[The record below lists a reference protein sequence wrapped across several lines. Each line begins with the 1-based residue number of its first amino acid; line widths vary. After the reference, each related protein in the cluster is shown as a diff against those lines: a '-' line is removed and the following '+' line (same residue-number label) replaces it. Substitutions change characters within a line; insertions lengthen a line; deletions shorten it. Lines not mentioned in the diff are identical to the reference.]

1 MLKIEE
7 EANNLMKR
15 KSKLDTD
22 KMKPPAFL
30 ILTGTDAYKRKDGIY
45 IVPISC
51 LKN

>member
-30 ILTGTDAYKRKDGIY
+30 ILTGTDVYKRKDGIY